1 MSVLVLPLSRI
12 LLSLVFIFAGYGKV
26 FGGMDAFKGY
36 VSGLIQKSPFPQ
48 LGQYSDILAQVGAYV
63 EFGGGILLFIGLLSR
78 VAALGL
84 LVFTLLATLLA
95 HNFWAFT
102 EAQAIA
108 QQTSQFLKNMGII
121 GGLLIIVGAGG
132 GALGIDGM
140 FRRAQ

>member
-12 LLSLVFIFAGYGKV
+12 LLSLVFIYSGYGKV
-26 FGGMDAFKGY
+26 FGGMEGFKTS
-36 VSGLIQKSPFPQ
+36 VRGLIEKSPFQQ

-84 LVFTLLATLLA
+84 IAFTILATILA

-102 EAQAIA
+102 DAAEYGRQLG
-108 QQTSQFLKNMGII
+108 TFLKNMGLV

-132 GALGIDGM
+132 GSLGIDGM